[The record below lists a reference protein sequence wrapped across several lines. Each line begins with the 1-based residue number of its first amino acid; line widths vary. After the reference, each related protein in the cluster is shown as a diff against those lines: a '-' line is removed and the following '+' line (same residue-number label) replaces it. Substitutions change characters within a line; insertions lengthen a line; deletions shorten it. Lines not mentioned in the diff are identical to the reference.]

1 MIYRTEYPRES
12 DVADRL
18 LVLLFERGGAMK
30 SSDTYQPLAQTLKLS
45 EDLRTKLLEDG
56 SGRREWNNKVQW
68 ARNDLRKSG
77 WLDGSEHSVW
87 KLTESGRIRA
97 ERLQSN
103 QSVARPAIPKT
114 DSANQPKADMFKKIL
129 IANRGEIACRVIRTA
144 KKMGIKTVA
153 VYSDAD
159 ARAPHVAMADE
170 AVHLG
175 PPPASE
181 SYLIA
186 DKIIEA
192 CRQTGA
198 EAVHPGYGFLSERTS
213 FAQAL
218 DDTGIAFIGPP
229 INAIAAMGDKIES
242 KKLAKAAGVNVVPGF
257 LGEIADT
264 EEAVK
269 IAGDIG
275 YPVMMKASA
284 GGGGKGMRLA
294 WSETDVR
301 EGFEATKREGLA
313 SFGDDRVFIEKF
325 IESPRHIEIQL
336 LGDKHGN
343 IVYLNE
349 RECSVQRR
357 HQKVVEEAP
366 SPFVTPAMRKAM
378 GEQAVAL
385 ARAVGYYSAGT
396 VELIVS
402 GADKTG
408 KGFYFLE
415 MNTRLQVEHPVTEYI
430 TGLDLVEQMIRVA
443 YGQPLGFTQADVR
456 LEGWAIENRV
466 YAEDPY
472 RGFLPSTGRL
482 VRYRPPAESGA
493 ENRGVRVDDGVYEG
507 SEISMFYDP
516 MIAKLVTYGDT
527 REAAIDEQIAALDR
541 FEIDGIGHNV
551 DFLSALMQHPRFRAG
566 ALTTGFIA
574 EEYPE
579 GFSGAAMPKGLGA
592 KLAAVA
598 ALAASA
604 EALRA
609 AQIDGRLNGAITPSP
624 EWIVS
629 FLGEEDKAAHH
640 VLIEAEAVSI
650 DGTAVVVDAPYIPG
664 QRLIEATIDGEELS
678 VRVERFR
685 AHWRLTTR
693 GRSHKVRV
701 LAPHV
706 AALQVHM
713 IEKIPPDLSRFL
725 LCPMPGLITRIDV
738 AEGDKVEA
746 GQPLAVVEA
755 MKMENILRAEKT
767 GTVKS
772 VSAKA
777 GESLAVDA
785 VILEFE

>member
-1 MIYRTEYPRES
+1 
-12 DVADRL
+12 
-18 LVLLFERGGAMK
+18 
-30 SSDTYQPLAQTLKLS
+30 
-45 EDLRTKLLEDG
+45 
-56 SGRREWNNKVQW
+56 
-68 ARNDLRKSG
+68 
-77 WLDGSEHSVW
+77 
-87 KLTESGRIRA
+87 
-97 ERLQSN
+97 
-103 QSVARPAIPKT
+103 
-114 DSANQPKADMFKKIL
+114 MFKKIL
-129 IANRGEIACRVIRTA
+129 IANRGEIACRVIKTA

-159 ARAPHVAMADE
+159 ARNPHVHMADE
-170 AVHLG
+170 AVRLG

-181 SYLIA
+181 SYLLADAIIA
-186 DKIIEA
+186 A
-192 CRQTGA
+192 CKSTGA

-218 DDTGIAFIGPP
+218 EEAGIAFIGPP
-229 INAIAAMGDKIES
+229 VGAIAAMGDKIES

-264 EEAVK
+264 DEAVR
-269 IAGDIG
+269 IASDIG

-294 WSETDVR
+294 YSERDVR
-301 EGFEATKREGLA
+301 EGFEATKREGLS

-325 IESPRHIEIQL
+325 IESPRHIEIQV

-385 ARAVGYYSAGT
+385 ARAVGYHSAGT

-402 GADKTG
+402 GADTTG
-408 KGFYFLE
+408 ESFYFLE
-415 MNTRLQVEHPVTEYI
+415 MNTRLQVEHPVTECI

-443 YGQPLGFTQADVR
+443 AGEKLAFTQDDVKIN
-456 LEGWAIENRV
+456 GWSLENRV

-482 VRYRPPAESGA
+482 VRYAPPAEGH
-493 ENRGVRVDDGVYEG
+493 GVRVDDGVVEG

-516 MIAKLVTYGDT
+516 MIAKLITWGET
-527 REAAIDEQIAALDR
+527 REEAIDKQIGALDR
-541 FEIDGIGHNV
+541 FEIDGIGHNI

-566 ALTTGFIA
+566 NLTTGFIA

-579 GFSGAAMPKGLGA
+579 GFGGAPADEALIRRLSAIAGVIASVDAARASQIDGQLNGPADPPADWVVTLDGTEHRVTIEGDAVMVDGQPVVVDVPYLPGQRLVEATVDGEPLSIRVQRQRTGWTFITHGA
-592 KLAAVA
+592 SHKLRVLPPRVA
-598 ALAASA
+598 ALA
-604 EALRA
+604 
-609 AQIDGRLNGAITPSP
+609 
-624 EWIVS
+624 
-629 FLGEEDKAAHH
+629 H
-640 VLIEAEAVSI
+640 
-650 DGTAVVVDAPYIPG
+650 
-664 QRLIEATIDGEELS
+664 
-678 VRVERFR
+678 
-685 AHWRLTTR
+685 
-693 GRSHKVRV
+693 
-701 LAPHV
+701 
-706 AALQVHM
+706 HM
-713 IEKIPPDLSRFL
+713 IEKVPPDLSRFL
-725 LCPMPGLITRIDV
+725 LCPMPGLVTAIHV
-738 AEGDKVEA
+738 EEGVRVEA

-755 MKMENILRAEKT
+755 MKMENILRAEKA

-772 VSAKA
+772 VVAKP

-785 VILEFE
+785 VILEFEAA